1 MSYFSNFPV
10 RLYDPVGS
18 GNPRLVTDIFS
29 RIRLR
34 IKVKKEVTLLDP
46 YDIKEGETPEIIAD
60 RHHGSS
66 YYHWVVLMT
75 NQLSDVNHD
84 WPKSTR
90 QLQLYVTDKYGS
102 TIDDP
107 HHYTINQ
114 SSGDTTKTIE
124 CNSTQAGAT
133 TVTNYE
139 YEVELNDSKRSIDLL
154 RNDYLGVFIDEFK
167 SIV

>member
-1 MSYFSNFPV
+1 MSYFSNFST
-10 RLYDPVGS
+10 RLYDPEGS

-29 RIRLR
+29 RVRLR
-34 IKVKKEVTLLDP
+34 TNVKKEVTLLDP
-46 YDIKEGETPEIIAD
+46 YEVKEGETPEIIAD
-60 RHHGSS
+60 RHHGSV

-75 NQLSDVNHD
+75 NQISDVNHD

-90 QLQLYVTDKYGS
+90 QLQLYVTDKYGT

-114 SSGDTTKTIE
+114 ISGDTTKTIE
-124 CNSTQAGAT
+124 CNSTEAGAA

-139 YEVELNDSKRSIDLL
+139 YEVALNDAKRSIDLL
-154 RNDYLGVFIDEFK
+154 RNDYLGVFVEEFNR
-167 SIV
+167 II